1 MSVTFLKS
9 LLSHFNVTHKEIKY
23 VYISP
28 ELADVYFFFFFVVFL
43 NIRPQTEIFL
53 IAVEKVWVLELCIDW
68 VKILVIPLHVCV
80 QEQVTYFL

>member
-1 MSVTFLKS
+1 MFT
-9 LLSHFNVTHKEIKY
+9 
-23 VYISP
+23 
-28 ELADVYFFFFFVVFL
+28 FFFFFVVFL